1 MRDSAI
7 FYRSFYEAIDNL
19 PSRSQKEQVYSSIFD
34 FIFKNIEPQLKG
46 NSLSVWILIK
56 PQLVANQMRYENGSR
71 SKTQAKP
78 KQNVSESQA
87 NKNVFNKN
95 ENKNENVLMENN
107 PPAREEFL
115 SFCKT
120 LDIDFEALKETIGA
134 KYDTWVKAGWKDG
147 NAKQIDDWQQKIIN
161 TLPYLKPMPKKK
173 TQTENAKAK
182 GNWGG
187 KNAK

>member
-19 PSRSQKEQVYSSIFD
+19 PSRSQKEQVYSAIFD

-46 NSLSVWILIK
+46 NSLSVWILVK
-56 PQLVANQMRYENGSR
+56 PQLIANQMRYENGSR
-71 SKTQAKP
+71 SKTQANR

-95 ENKNENVLMENN
+95 ENKNENVLMEKGA
-107 PPAREEFL
+107 PAREEFL
-115 SFCKT
+115 SFCQT
-120 LDIDFEALKETIGA
+120 LDIDFDRLKETISA
-134 KYDTWVKAGWKDG
+134 KYDTFVDDGWCNGYGKPIT
-147 NAKQIDDWQQKIIN
+147 NWKN
-161 TLPYLKPMPKKK
+161 TIRNVIPHLKPMPTKV
-173 TQTENAKAK
+173 QNEQPKAK

>member
-19 PSRSQKEQVYSSIFD
+19 PSKSQKEQVYSAIFD

-46 NSLSVWILIK
+46 NSLSVWILVK
-56 PQLVANQMRYENGSR
+56 PQLIANQMRYENGSR
-71 SKTQAKP
+71 SKTQANR

-95 ENKNENVLMENN
+95 ENKNENVLMEID
-107 PPAREEFL
+107 PPAREDFL
-115 SFCKT
+115 SFCQG
-120 LDIDFEALKETIGA
+120 LDIDFDRLKETISA
-134 KYDTWVKAGWKDG
+134 KYDTFVADGWCNGYGKPIT
-147 NAKQIDDWQQKIIN
+147 NWQN
-161 TLPYLKPMPKKK
+161 TIRNVIPHLKPMPTKA
-173 TQTENAKAK
+173 QTEKQTVK

-187 KNAK
+187 RNAK